1 MGWSLPKAKLVMPT
15 SLYGAT
21 NGNLPSSLLTKIG
34 VGSAVMERTAARSFI
49 AMFAEARKVGFDIR
63 HVGDYRSFQQQL
75 NLFTSR
81 YMPTGVAEYGLTP
94 PSRRKKWDDAQKF
107 GFDSNYWVKKKIGSS
122 YPATAATPGASN
134 HGWGLALDIA
144 EEYDSDSAPDPIR
157 TAFVNWLVG
166 NAHRFGISAELDSE
180 PWHWR
185 YVAGDNI
192 PQATLQFENGSGLTV
207 VPPPPPSP
215 EGPALAFKYPGQPL
229 KLGSKGAAVKLV
241 QGVVGAKPDGDFGAA
256 THRRVKDWQFR
267 NGLLD
272 DGVVGAVTWK
282 KMFG

>member
-1 MGWSLPKAKLVMPT
+1 MGWSLPKARLVMPT
-15 SLYGAT
+15 SLHGKT
-21 NGNLPSSLLTKIG
+21 NGNLPSSSLTRIG
-34 VGSAVMERTAARSFI
+34 VGSALMEATAARSFI
-49 AMFAEARKVGFDIR
+49 AMFAEARKVGFDIK

-81 YMPTGVAEYGLTP
+81 YQPASLAEYGLTP
-94 PSRRKKWDDAQKF
+94 SSRRKKWDEAKKY
-107 GFDSNYWVKKKIGSS
+107 GFDSVYWVKKKVGNS

-144 EEYDSDSAPDPIR
+144 EEYDSDTAPDPIR
-157 TAFVNWLVG
+157 AVFVTWLIN

-192 PQATLQFENGSGLTV
+192 PQATLEFENGSGLTI
-207 VPPPPPSP
+207 VPAPQ
-215 EGPALAFKYPGQPL
+215 PAPTTSALDFKYPGKPL
-229 KLGSKGAAVKLV
+229 KLGSKGVAVQLV
-241 QGVVGAKPDGDFGAA
+241 QHVVGAKPDGDFGAA
-256 THRRVKDWQFR
+256 THRRVQSWQAS
-267 NGLLD
+267 NGILA
-272 DGVVGAVTWK
+272 DGVVGQVTWR